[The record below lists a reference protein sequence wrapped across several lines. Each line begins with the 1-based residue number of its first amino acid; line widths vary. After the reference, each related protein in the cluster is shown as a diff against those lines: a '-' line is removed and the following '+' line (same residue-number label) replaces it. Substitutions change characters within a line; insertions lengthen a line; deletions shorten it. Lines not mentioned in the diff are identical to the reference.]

1 MLKKMTIQTLLAALL
16 LGAAAAAYQ
25 AAVLPGGLSGLW
37 SVAHAQHD
45 D

>member
-1 MLKKMTIQTLLAALL
+1 MLKKMMLHTLLAALL

-25 AAVLPGGLSGLW
+25 ATAYPGGLSGLW
-37 SVAHAQHD
+37 SAARDQHD

>member
-1 MLKKMTIQTLLAALL
+1 MLKKMTLQTLLAALL

-25 AAVLPGGLSGLW
+25 GAAYPGGLSGLW
-37 SVAHAQHD
+37 SAAHDHHD